1 MPAFKGWV
9 EKEECVREEEKEGL
23 EVSGDLGGSSVME
36 TKEVERRPNVAKM
49 I

>member
-1 MPAFKGWV
+1 M
-9 EKEECVREEEKEGL
+9 REEQKEGS

-36 TKEVERRPNVAKM
+36 TKEVEKGPNAAKM